1 MGGTSLQDLAAEL
14 VIRILYFCDDY
25 RSIVWFSAVSRRY
38 SCLFKN
44 SVALQL
50 KIELDSNEMEITGD
64 STHNYPDLL
73 QRLRRYRDAWID
85 PKPSKI
91 KHKSAPKIFYPHLQ
105 LIPNEGMLRVN
116 SEWHY
121 LDTLEPL
128 SVGSTDIEE
137 YAFDKEQDL
146 SVRIHTNS
154 SFNSDRI
161 RTIHIHL
168 QSIASGSPHPLAQ
181 HAVLKVTVE
190 PRLLFIAQPCQLM
203 RNILVV
209 IFNYSRSRLPP
220 DIVVWDWQSGNLL
233 YRIVPPVV
241 GHCEAA
247 FLDES
252 HLVVFATDRTEYY
265 DQQRSPTLLIYSI
278 TPPPWSPDQTGP
290 NFRLKAIPTHT
301 PSLRLEFPE
310 ILESALIF
318 KPDVQ
323 SRLLHS
329 NSIGQQILS
338 QLAYTSA
345 ITLRLHLSM
354 YQGKRKFV
362 IFIGGSKLREYVRQ
376 GRSGTMQWDE
386 WGEGATRWL
395 ENVSYDASST
405 PGPRYLDISRS
416 KSSRVATLSVFNF
429 HMPSMRRQLSQ
440 ISLETNAYKQAR
452 LATRIKLIDSDNPSI
467 VDIFK
472 RQIVSRLP
480 YTVVTKG
487 WDTPFC
493 SSWVADGEYI
503 VGVEP
508 RLYISVYKL
517 YNQADANVSHGA
529 SIPSGND

>member
-1 MGGTSLQDLAAEL
+1 
-14 VIRILYFCDDY
+14 
-25 RSIVWFSAVSRRY
+25 
-38 SCLFKN
+38 
-44 SVALQL
+44 
-50 KIELDSNEMEITGD
+50 
-64 STHNYPDLL
+64 
-73 QRLRRYRDAWID
+73 
-85 PKPSKI
+85 
-91 KHKSAPKIFYPHLQ
+91 
-105 LIPNEGMLRVN
+105 
-116 SEWHY
+116 
-121 LDTLEPL
+121 
-128 SVGSTDIEE
+128 
-137 YAFDKEQDL
+137 
-146 SVRIHTNS
+146 
-154 SFNSDRI
+154 
-161 RTIHIHL
+161 
-168 QSIASGSPHPLAQ
+168 
-181 HAVLKVTVE
+181 
-190 PRLLFIAQPCQLM
+190 M

-209 IFNYSRSRLPP
+209 IFNYTSRSRLSP
-220 DIVVWDWQSGNLL
+220 DIVVWDWRSGNLL

-247 FLDES
+247 FLDGS
-252 HLVVFATDRTEYY
+252 HLVVFATAPTEYY
-265 DQQRSPTLLIYSI
+265 DQQRSPTLLIHSI
-278 TPPPWSPDQTGP
+278 APPSWSPDQTGP
-290 NFRLKAIPTHT
+290 NFWLRTIPNHT

-310 ILESALIF
+310 LLESALIF
-318 KPDVQ
+318 KPDVR
-323 SRLLHS
+323 SRLLYS
-329 NSIGQQILS
+329 NGIGQQVLS

-354 YQGKRKFV
+354 HQGKRN
-362 IFIGGSKLREYVRQ
+362 FIVFISGSKLREYLRQ

-416 KSSRVATLSVFNF
+416 KSSRVATLSLFNF

-452 LATRIKLIDSDNPSI
+452 LATRMKLIDSDNPSI

-517 YNQADANVSHGA
+517 HNQADANVSHGV
-529 SIPSGND
+529 SIPSGSD